1 MSDQITKR
9 DLEEILDKK
18 FTQYQSAIV
27 EAVDFKFQK
36 TDAKI
41 EILTEKVGVL
51 EQHMDSFD
59 RKLDHLTTT
68 LDNFLKRLTD
78 WEDEFT
84 ILKAEVDQMKS
95 IFKKKFG
102 VEIAIQK

>member
-1 MSDQITKR
+1 MSVQITKK

-18 FTQYQSAIV
+18 LDSKLIQYQAAIL

-41 EILTEKVGVL
+41 NEAQNEISEL
-51 EQHMDSFD
+51 
-59 RKLDHLTTT
+59 RKDIRNLTTT

-84 ILKAEVDQMKS
+84 LLKAEVDQMKS
-95 IFKKKFG
+95 VFKEKFG